1 MAEMKR
7 RSILERLI
15 GKPLPWLAWVWV
27 ALAAVWITLAIVD
40 PSGLH
45 TFMAI
50 AWSVLAAVQL
60 GSTYYARRQEHR
72 RAHTSDAHMITR

>member
-1 MAEMKR
+1 MAESKQ
-7 RSILERLI
+7 RSLLERLI
-15 GKPLPWLAWVWV
+15 GKPLPWLAWTWV

-50 AWSVLAAVQL
+50 
-60 GSTYYARRQEHR
+60 T
-72 RAHTSDAHMITR
+72 